1 LFQVL
6 NTPKENRFKNL
17 DEQLDAFPYVNGNL
31 FGEFL
36 PMASFDSKMRMAL
49 LKCCRIDWSK
59 ISPAIFGSMFQSV
72 MNPKERRNLGAHYT
86 SEKNILKLIKPLFLD
101 ELWEEFEI
109 LKDNRNRLI
118 EFHRK
123 LSKLTFLDPAC
134 GCGNFLIITYRE
146 LRLLE
151 IEVIK
156 KLHGNQ
162 QVTSIDVLVN
172 VSVNQFYGIEYEEF
186 PARIAEVAMWLIDH
200 QMNMMVGNE
209 FGQYFVRLP
218 LRQAATIVNGNALLI
233 DWKDILQHQYSDIEA
248 GETTLVLN
256 EPVSEYTTINVKTKK
271 LTIVDQRVLLSM
283 KDTVAGA
290 FDYIIGNPPF
300 KGSAY
305 QNQEQKSDMAHVFAG
320 LKNYGMLDYVAAWYK
335 KAAEY
340 IMNTNAKVAFVSTN
354 SIVQGEQ
361 PGILWTILFSLYKI
375 KIHFAHRTFVWN
387 NEAKGNAAV
396 HVVIIGFANFNA
408 TTKVIY
414 DYQGNSNE
422 PFETKVKNIN
432 PYLVEG
438 RDIVLNSIP
447 NSICSAPR
455 MQSGSAARDGG
466 FLILTD
472 DEKQELERRNPSVRI
487 FLRRFISGDDF
498 INNVKR
504 WCIWL
509 KEANPKDF
517 RKVPEFQERFQAV
530 RAFREASTRIGTKR
544 MADLPYLFAEERQPE
559 NDFLL
564 IPKVSSETRKYIPIA
579 YLTKDH
585 IVSDKTFV
593 IPNTTL
599 YHFGVITSQMHMT
612 WMRATCG
619 RMKSDYSYSNT
630 IVYNNFPWPEN
641 QCRSQIEVIEEAV
654 QEVLNQRANYDGST
668 LADLYNRNT
677 MPASLVKAHNKLD
690 RAVDQAYRSQPFT
703 SEANRL
709 EFLFSLY
716 EKYTADLFTTK
727 NQEKPRRK

>member
-1 LFQVL
+1 
-6 NTPKENRFKNL
+6 
-17 DEQLDAFPYVNGNL
+17 
-31 FGEFL
+31 
-36 PMASFDSKMRMAL
+36 MASFDSKMRMAL

>member
-1 LFQVL
+1 
-6 NTPKENRFKNL
+6 
-17 DEQLDAFPYVNGNL
+17 
-31 FGEFL
+31 
-36 PMASFDSKMRMAL
+36 
-49 LKCCRIDWSK
+49 
-59 ISPAIFGSMFQSV
+59 